1 VNRALVPW
9 LIPVAM
15 LVAVVV
21 AATGAVWLLGL
32 LLIIAGWGL
41 LPLGIAGIRR
51 SGTDLP
57 RWMRFGPPR

>member
-9 LIPVAM
+9 LIPLAM
-15 LVAVVV
+15 VVGVIV
-21 AATGAVWLLGL
+21 AASGALWLLVL

-41 LPLGIAGIRR
+41 LPLGIAGMRR
-51 SGTDLP
+51 SATDLP